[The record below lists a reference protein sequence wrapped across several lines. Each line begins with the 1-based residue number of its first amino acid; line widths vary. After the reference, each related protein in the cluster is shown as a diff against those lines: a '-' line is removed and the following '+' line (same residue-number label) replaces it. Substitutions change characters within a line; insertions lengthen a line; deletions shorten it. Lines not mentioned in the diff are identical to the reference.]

1 MTNEELAAHLE
12 YVDGIQ
18 KAQNIVLRALLR
30 QQPTVLTQVQNYI
43 PHLESQDFYQ
53 ELTDEQQR
61 AMMATLELI
70 AGPVQPQ

>member
-30 QQPTVLTQVQNYI
+30 QQPTAMTQIQNYI
-43 PHLESQDFYQ
+43 PHLQSQDFYQ
-53 ELTDEQQR
+53 DLTVEQQR

-70 AGPVQPQ
+70 AGPIQPR